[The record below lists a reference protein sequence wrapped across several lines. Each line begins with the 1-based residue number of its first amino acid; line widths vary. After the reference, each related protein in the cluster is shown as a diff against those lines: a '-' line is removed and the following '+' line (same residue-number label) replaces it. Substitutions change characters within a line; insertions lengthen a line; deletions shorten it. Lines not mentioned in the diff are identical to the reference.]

1 MLKEEYNVKRSV
13 AILMSVLMLVAVLTG
28 CSKGA
33 TNVTSESQTKSNTSS
48 QTKNT
53 PSGKLIE
60 PFQLI
65 SKSEAEQLIGEPLQ
79 DPKNTETKVVG
90 QKISFYDAVKEDS
103 NKFLQVTLQQEA
115 FMPDNGQSPK
125 SIYGTIKNAF
135 PTNDKVDG
143 VGDEAFIA
151 PPGLHILKGSNYITI
166 GVGNSN
172 DPKNREILKAAGK
185 KAVEN
190 LEKLTGK

>member
-1 MLKEEYNVKRSV
+1 MKRSV
-13 AILMSVLMLVAVLTG
+13 VILISLLIILSVLTG
-28 CSKGA
+28 CSKSA
-33 TNVTSESQTKSNTSS
+33 TKVTTESQTKSNTSS
-48 QTKNT
+48 EAKSNT
-53 PSGKLIE
+53 AGKLIE
-60 PFQLI
+60 PFELI

-79 DPKNTETKVVG
+79 DPKNTETKAVG
-90 QKISFYDAVKEDS
+90 QKISFYEAVKEDPNNYS
-103 NKFLQVTLQQEA
+103 RKFLQVTLQQEA

-125 SIYGTIKNAF
+125 SIYGTIKSAF

-172 DPKNREILKAAGK
+172 DAKNREILKAAGK